1 MSILMALVDYIPVVM
16 FLFSAIILQRGLYN
30 KMSKGAFALFSA
42 GTIMVFCAGF
52 FKATWKLLFAAGVCD
67 FEKLNLCFMPMQ
79 ATGFFLIAAA
89 LIAMMCFKQGNTL
102 MSVAAAPAVFTG
114 TMVFIPM
121 MCFGIGVLCTVLAV
135 IAAKLKKKGL
145 IIIFALAFI
154 GMLGMGYL
162 SSKDFADPAMNWLAE
177 GTNVFGQGLLLWG
190 SLRLKKAGLTDFRL
204 K

>member
-1 MSILMALVDYIPVVM
+1 MSVLMALVDYVPVVM

-52 FKATWKLLFAAGVCD
+52 FKATWKLLFAAGICD

-79 ATGFFLIAAA
+79 ATGFFLVAAA
-89 LIAMMCFKQGNTL
+89 LIAMLCFKQGNTAMVL
-102 MSVAAAPAVFTG
+102 AAPAVFTG

-121 MCFGIGVLCTVLAV
+121 MCLGIGILCTVLSI
-135 IAAKLKKKGL
+135 IAARLKKKGL
-145 IIIFALAFI
+145 IIVFALAFI

-162 SSKDFADPAMNWLAE
+162 SSRDFADPAMNWIAE
-177 GTNVFGQGLLLWG
+177 GTNIFGQGMLLLG
-190 SLRLKKAGLTDFRL
+190 TLRLKKAGLQEYRI
-204 K
+204 

>member
-1 MSILMALVDYIPVVM
+1 MSVLMALVDYVPVVI
-16 FLFSAIILQRGLYN
+16 FLFSAIILQRALYN

-79 ATGFFLIAAA
+79 ATGFFLLAAA
-89 LIAMMCFKQGNTL
+89 LIAMLCFKQGNTTL
-102 MSVAAAPAVFTG
+102 AVAAPAAFSG

-121 MCFGIGVLCTVLAV
+121 MCLGIGVLCTVLSVFAV
-135 IAAKLKKKGL
+135 KLKKQAL
-145 IIIFALAFI
+145 IIVFALAFI

-162 SSKDFADPAMNWLAE
+162 SSQDFADPAMNWLAE
-177 GTNVFGQGLLLWG
+177 GVNIFGQGLLLLG
-190 SLRLKKAGLTDFRL
+190 TLRLKKAGLQEL
-204 K
+204 KLK

>member
-1 MSILMALVDYIPVVM
+1 MSVLMALVDYVPVVM

-79 ATGFFLIAAA
+79 ATGFFLVAAA
-89 LIAMMCFKQGNTL
+89 LIAMLCFKQGNTAMVL
-102 MSVAAAPAVFTG
+102 AAPAVFTG

-121 MCFGIGVLCTVLAV
+121 MCLGIGILCTVLSI
-135 IAAKLKKKGL
+135 IAARLKKKGL
-145 IIIFALAFI
+145 IIVFALAFI

-162 SSKDFADPAMNWLAE
+162 SSRDFADPAMNWIAE
-177 GTNVFGQGLLLWG
+177 GTNIFGQGMLLLG
-190 SLRLKKAGLTDFRL
+190 TLRLKKAGLQEYRI
-204 K
+204 

>member
-1 MSILMALVDYIPVVM
+1 MSVLMALVDYVPVVM
-16 FLFSAIILQRGLYN
+16 FLISAIILQRGLYN

-79 ATGFFLIAAA
+79 ATGFFLIAVA
-89 LIAMMCFKQGNTL
+89 LIAMTCFKQGNAA
-102 MSVAAAPAVFTG
+102 MAVAAPSVFTG
-114 TMVFIPM
+114 TMVFVPM
-121 MCFGIGVLCTVLAV
+121 MCLGIGVLCTVLSV

-145 IIIFALAFI
+145 IPVFALAFF

-177 GTNVFGQGLLLWG
+177 GVNVFGQGMLLLG
-190 SLRLKKAGLTDFRL
+190 TLLLNKAGLTGYKL